1 MDAAAQAELRHRL
14 EAAGIDHPQKEID
27 LILARSNG
35 DTAAFNEMIA
45 RRLKR
50 EPLERIFGEATF
62 YNLTFK
68 MHPAVFKPCFET
80 ETTMEY
86 GLLHLKDRQDPV
98 RILDLGTGTGCILLT
113 LLHQLPNATGVGV
126 DSNPAA
132 LEIALENA
140 ERHNLSKQAEFRQ
153 TDWLDGIDGTFDLV
167 ISNPPRVPS
176 EVVPYLV
183 REVSQYD
190 PKDAVDGGASGIEFY
205 QRTAKDFR
213 RVANEGA
220 LAILQIGG
228 IVADQALVA
237 VRKAGYPSA
246 DIRRDYKMAPNAL
259 VFGKDPEPKSLWA
272 RLFG

>member
-1 MDAAAQAELRHRL
+1 MDAASQADLRRRL

-27 LILARSNG
+27 LILARANG
-35 DTAAFNEMIA
+35 DVAIFDEMIS

-68 MHPAVFKPCFET
+68 LHPAVFKPCFET

-86 GLLHLKDRQDPV
+86 GLLHLKDRQGPV

-113 LLHQLPNATGVGV
+113 LLHQLPNATGLGI
-126 DSNPAA
+126 DINLAA
-132 LEIALENA
+132 LEIARNNA
-140 ERHNLSKQAEFRQ
+140 ITHGLADRAEFRQ
-153 TDWLDGIDGTFDLV
+153 GNWLDGIDETFDLV

-183 REVSQYD
+183 LEVSKYD
-190 PKDAVDGGASGIEFY
+190 PKDSVDGGPSGIEFY
-205 QRTAKDFR
+205 QLTAKDFR
-213 RVANEGA
+213 RVANDEA
-220 LAILQIGG
+220 LAVMQIGG
-228 IVADQALVA
+228 IVADQALLA
-237 VRKAGYPSA
+237 LRKAGYPSA
-246 DIRRDYKMAPNAL
+246 EIRRDYKMGPNAL
-259 VFGKDPEPKSLWA
+259 VFGKDPEAKGLWA